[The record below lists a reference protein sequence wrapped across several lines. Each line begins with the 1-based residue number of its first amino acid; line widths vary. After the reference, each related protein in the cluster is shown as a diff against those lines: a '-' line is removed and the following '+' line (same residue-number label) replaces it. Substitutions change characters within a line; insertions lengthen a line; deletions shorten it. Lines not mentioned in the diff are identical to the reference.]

1 MNMIILG
8 VIPARYHSTRL
19 PGKPLLK
26 IGDKPMIQWVYEA
39 VQKAKLLDEILVA
52 TDDQR
57 IYEAVL
63 SFGGKAEL
71 TSPDHPTGT
80 DRLAEVAE
88 RNPGYDLII
97 NIQGDEPLIKG
108 EVIDSIAQPLLDDP
122 TLAMSTAKVLLT
134 DEAQIREPSVVKVVT
149 NEQGDALYFSRS
161 VIPYPRNQEKAVYWK
176 HIGLYGYRREF
187 LLNYIKL
194 PQTTLELSES
204 LEQLRALGHGYRIRV
219 VEVKADSVGVDTPE
233 DLERVRKILGY

>member
-1 MNMIILG
+1 MKILG

-19 PGKPLLK
+19 PGKPLLM

-39 VQKAKLLDEILVA
+39 VQKAKLLDEILIA

-57 IYEAVL
+57 IYETVL
-63 SFGGKAEL
+63 GFGGKAEL

-88 RNPGYDLII
+88 RHPGSDLII
-97 NIQGDEPLIKG
+97 NIQGDEPLISG

-122 TLAMSTAKVLLT
+122 TLPMSTAKVLLT

-149 NEQGDALYFSRS
+149 NDQGDALYFSRS
-161 VIPYPRNQEKAVYWK
+161 VIPYPRNSEKAVYWK
-176 HIGLYGYRREF
+176 HIGLYGYRRDF
-187 LLNYIKL
+187 LLNYTKL
-194 PQTTLELSES
+194 PQTTLEVTES

-219 VEVKADSVGVDTPE
+219 VEVKNDSVGVDTPE
-233 DLERVRKILGY
+233 DLERVRKILGC

>member
-1 MNMIILG
+1 MKILG

>member
-1 MNMIILG
+1 MNMKILG